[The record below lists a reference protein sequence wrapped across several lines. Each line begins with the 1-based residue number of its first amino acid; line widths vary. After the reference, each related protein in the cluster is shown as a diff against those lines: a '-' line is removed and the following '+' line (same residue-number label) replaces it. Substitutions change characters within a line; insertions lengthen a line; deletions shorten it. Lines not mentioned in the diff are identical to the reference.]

1 MAPCR
6 GVRRLEHREEGV
18 VREDELVRRAA
29 GGDHLAFEALVARYE
44 VQIYN
49 VALRMMGNHA
59 DAGDMAQ
66 EAIIQA
72 FRKIG
77 AFRGE
82 SGFGTWLY
90 RIVTNRCLDELRR
103 RKRRREQLVPVGS
116 WEPSGENGDRRQGID
131 EWGASQGRD
140 DDLPDGH
147 AAGPEEAYERLE
159 LQELIRKAL
168 QRLSEDHRAVIV
180 LREIEGLSYEEIAE
194 AMECSIGTVKSRLSR
209 AREALRDV
217 LESFGT
223 RYGFAASNDGGR
235 ERS

>member
-1 MAPCR
+1 MER
-6 GVRRLEHREEGV
+6 REEGAI
-18 VREDELVRRAA
+18 REGELVRRAA
-29 GGDHLAFEALVARYE
+29 TGDRLAFEALVARYE
-44 VQIYN
+44 VQVYN

-59 DAGDMAQ
+59 DASDMAQ

-77 AFRGE
+77 TFRGE

-103 RKRRREQLVPVGS
+103 RRRRGEQLVPVGS
-116 WEPSGENGDRRQGID
+116 WEPSGEGGDRRPGID

-140 DDLPDGH
+140 DGLQDGH

-159 LQELIRKAL
+159 MQEVIRRAL
-168 QRLSEDHRAVIV
+168 ERLSEDHRTVIV
-180 LREIEGLSYEEIAE
+180 LREIQGLSYEEIAE

-223 RYGFAASNDGGR
+223 RPGSTASNSTRR